1 MKPNR
6 EPNRDFARMKAR
18 HGSDLILCISV
29 GDNLQNST
37 QEIKLVLNS
46 LLCLNKASL
55 SYLGFLAL
63 SSLLTSRSPK
73 RDQIVRIK
81 GIDKKRPIIQK

>member
-6 EPNRDFARMKAR
+6 EPNRDFARMKTR
-18 HGSDLILCISV
+18 HGSNLILCISV

-46 LLCLNKASL
+46 LFFVSIRL
-55 SYLGFLAL
+55 
-63 SSLLTSRSPK
+63 
-73 RDQIVRIK
+73 V
-81 GIDKKRPIIQK
+81 